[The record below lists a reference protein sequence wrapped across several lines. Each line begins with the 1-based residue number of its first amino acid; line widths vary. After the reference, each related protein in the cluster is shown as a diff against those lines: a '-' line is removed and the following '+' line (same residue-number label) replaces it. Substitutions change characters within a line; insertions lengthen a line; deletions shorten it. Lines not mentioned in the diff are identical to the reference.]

1 MISRD
6 ASSELRVAVMGEWVP
21 PQLADLLALQRAEEP
36 ETAAVIVGAPVDGQ
50 SAGQPTDGFDFALA
64 TVDLRWP
71 GWVCEALWHDTLSVA
86 VPKRSHLL
94 AYQEVPCCEVLQQPL
109 IRVQSSADEPWRV
122 AAQRV
127 FEDAFQDREQM
138 VGSFDIAMT
147 LVSAGYGIAIAP
159 SARLAGYL
167 ARGIAAR
174 PLADAPTVV
183 VAYLLHSRAGLT
195 EAMARFIQRAR
206 SVS

>member
-1 MISRD
+1 MKSSD
-6 ASSELRVAVMGEWVP
+6 ASCELRVAVLDEWVP
-21 PQLADLLALQRAEEP
+21 PQLADVLALQRAEEP
-36 ETAAVIVGAPVDGQ
+36 ETAAALVGGTADD
-50 SAGQPTDGFDFALA
+50 QPTPQPGDDFDLALSTA
-64 TVDLRWP
+64 DRQWP

-86 VPKRSHLL
+86 VAKRSHLL
-94 AYQEVPCCEVLQQPL
+94 AYQEVPCCEVLKQPL
-109 IRVQSSADEPWRV
+109 IRMQSLADEPWRV
-122 AAQRV
+122 VAQRV
-127 FEDAFQDREQM
+127 FEGALQDRAQM

-174 PLADAPTVV
+174 PLAGAPTVV
-183 VAYLLHSRAGLT
+183 VAYLLHARAHLT